1 MGSFKSITVGLTLF
15 SLLPTTSLA
24 QLSLMRQVPKE
35 EALSIAQQQF
45 PGQDVDYYLL
55 DDNTSSAW
63 NIFVDAEPM
72 KGWQHNCFFVTY
84 PKSATGGDVQFSC
97 AIPTDA
103 QHVAIDVPH
112 LVSGVYVVSYSV
124 NSTIID
130 QKKIK
135 VE

>member
-1 MGSFKSITVGLTLF
+1 MRRVKKITVGLTLCA
-15 SLLPTTSLA
+15 LVPTTTQA

-72 KGWQHNCFFVTY
+72 KG
-84 PKSATGGDVQFSC
+84 QFSC

-103 QHVAIDVPH
+103 QRVTIDVPH
-112 LVSGVYVVSYSV
+112 LISGVYVVSYSV